1 MAGATKIRFEELHQF
16 VIDTLLSTGMSDEHA
31 RWSADTLATTD
42 AMGVFTHG
50 TKLLIGYLKKL
61 KAGGYNPTAVP
72 SIDREGPAWGIVDG
86 QSALG
91 MVGCIASMRLA
102 IEKAKQCGVAYVGLK
117 NTGHVGA
124 IGYYASLAA
133 RQGMIAMVSGNDI
146 PSVAAPGSR
155 NAVLGSNPIAYGI
168 PVTEGDPIM
177 LDMATAATAG
187 GKVYAAVQRG
197 EPIPSNWLIG
207 PDGKPTS
214 DGSLYPANA
223 SLAPMAGHKG
233 YGIGLWCEILSA
245 VLPGGNMTWQVGSW
259 LFDDP
264 SLPSRHSAYFMAID
278 VSVITDRSRFDRQLR
293 SLINEIHATPTA
305 DDVHRV
311 LLPGEREWERFHL
324 AKEQG
329 IPLPSDVIEKL
340 QLASELTGI
349 RPDWLKTKL
358 G

>member
-1 MAGATKIRFEELHQF
+1 MVSGLRIRFEELHQF
-16 VIDTLLSTGMSDEHA
+16 VVDAFVSTGMSAEHA
-31 RWSADTLATTD
+31 QWSADTLATTD
-42 AMGVFTHG
+42 ALGVFTHG

-61 KAGGYNPTAVP
+61 KAGGYQPTAVP
-72 SIDREGPAWGIVDG
+72 IIDRQGPAWGIVDG

-91 MVGCIASMRLA
+91 MVGCITSMQLA
-102 IEKAKQCGVAYVGLK
+102 IDKAKQCGIAYVGLK

-133 RQGMIAMVSGNDI
+133 RQGLIAMVSGNDI

-168 PVTEGDPIM
+168 PVAGGDPII

-197 EPIPSNWLIG
+197 ESIPSTWLIG

-214 DGSLYPANA
+214 DGGLYPASA

-278 VSVITDRSRFDRQLR
+278 VSVITDRARFDAQLR
-293 SLINEIHATPTA
+293 ALIDEIHATPTA
-305 DDVHRV
+305 DDVDRV
-311 LLPGEREWERFHL
+311 LVPGEREWERYH
-324 AKEQG
+324 ASKKDG
-329 IPLPSDVIEKL
+329 IQLPSDVVEKL
-340 QLASELTGI
+340 HLASEITGI
-349 RPDWLKTKL
+349 VPDWLRK
-358 G
+358 

>member
-1 MAGATKIRFEELHQF
+1 MVSGLRIRFEELHQF
-16 VIDTLLSTGMSDEHA
+16 VVDALVSTGMSAEHA
-31 RWSADTLATTD
+31 QWSADTLATTD
-42 AMGVFTHG
+42 ALGVFTHG

-61 KAGGYNPTAVP
+61 KAGGYQPTAVP
-72 SIDREGPAWGIVDG
+72 IIDRQGPAWGIVDG

-91 MVGCIASMRLA
+91 MVGCITSMQLASD
-102 IEKAKQCGVAYVGLK
+102 KATQCGIAYVGLK

-133 RQGMIAMVSGNDI
+133 RQGLIAMVSGNDI

-168 PVTEGDPIM
+168 PVAGGDPII

-197 EPIPSNWLIG
+197 ESIPSTWLIG

-214 DGSLYPANA
+214 DGGLYPASA

-245 VLPGGNMTWQVGSW
+245 VLPGGKMTWQVGSW
-259 LFDDP
+259 LFDDA
-264 SLPSRHSAYFMAID
+264 SLPSQHSAYFMAID
-278 VSVITDRSRFDRQLR
+278 VSVITDRARFDAQLR
-293 SLINEIHATPTA
+293 ALIDEIHATPTA
-305 DDVHRV
+305 DDVDRV
-311 LLPGEREWERFHL
+311 LVPGEREWERYH
-324 AKEQG
+324 ASRKDG
-329 IPLPSDVIEKL
+329 IQLPSDVVEKL
-340 QLASELTGI
+340 HLASEITGI
-349 RPDWLKTKL
+349 VPNWLRK
-358 G
+358 